1 MKSLFFL
8 RFFSAIA
15 ILIDEMGEGNGTT
28 LVPIVQKKYF
38 LA

>member
-1 MKSLFFL
+1 MKVYFFA
-8 RFFSAIA
+8 FFSAIA